1 MADLSLKQ
9 LDDGLM
15 KAVKLAAFTA
25 GKSLRDFVI
34 GVLTEA
40 VNGTRD
46 RVEGDVVGVPG
57 SLAGT
62 EGKSRKSGQRL
73 PREDGDPGGSRPLV
87 AAQDRGDQPGARRA
101 KRVIL
106 DNPITQQFFKHDVS
120 GCKVYRCGMC
130 SSLGVKDSQRG
141 LK

>member
-1 MADLSLKQ
+1 MADLSLKW

-34 GVLTEA
+34 QVLEEA
-40 VNGTRD
+40 VNGEDGSVGRD
-46 RVEGDVVGVPG
+46 RDAAVQVADNEAGGLPKAGRKEGVRGVR
-57 SLAGT
+57 
-62 EGKSRKSGQRL
+62 RKLDNGRQ
-73 PREDGDPGGSRPLV
+73 V
-87 AAQDRGDQPGARRA
+87 AESIAESPIARKVFKLDQPG
-101 KRVIL
+101 RVVL
-106 DNPITQQFFKHDVS
+106 DHDVA